1 MPEARSRPVD
11 NGGLWGAHDVA
22 AGKDDG
28 VADPLDPSSLW
39 RELSLRV
46 RKPAGR
52 SQSGDDPGR
61 ELAGRFETSSKRR
74 RGHEPDVLVDA
85 LADLLRPDDSLVDIG
100 AGIGR
105 WAVPLARIVK
115 KVTALE
121 PSPAMLALLRENT
134 AAFTNIT
141 VLEATWQNAKI
152 EPHDAALCSHAMYSS
167 PDLIAFVSKMER
179 VARRLC
185 AMVLRVPSHDGI
197 IGELAQRIHG
207 RWHDSPNF
215 VLAYNILL
223 DAGIRPNVLMEPELR
238 CWTDE
243 TFDSAVGRAKR
254 HLRLGE
260 STAYDDTILAVLKR
274 RLVAREG
281 LWAWPDGM
289 RSALVW
295 WSPSGK

>member
-1 MPEARSRPVD
+1 M
-11 NGGLWGAHDVA
+11 
-22 AGKDDG
+22 
-28 VADPLDPSSLW
+28 ADPRVERLSLW

-46 RKPAGR
+46 RKPPERGR
-52 SQSGDDPGR
+52 RGDDPWR
-61 ELAGRFETSSKRR
+61 ERAARFEASARRR
-74 RGHEPDVLVDA
+74 RGGERDVLVNA
-85 LADLLRPDDSLVDIG
+85 LADLLRPVDSLVDIG

-105 WAVPLARIVK
+105 WAVPLARVVER
-115 KVTALE
+115 VTALE
-121 PSPAMLALLRENT
+121 PSSAMLALLKEKA

-141 VLEATWQNAKI
+141 ILGSTW
-152 EPHDAALCSHAMYSS
+152 EDAAVEAHDVAFCSHAMYSS
-167 PDLIAFVSKMER
+167 PDLAAFVSKMER

-185 AMVLRVPSHDGI
+185 AMVLRVPSHDGVV
-197 IGELAQRIHG
+197 GELAQRIHG

-223 DAGIRPNVLMEPELR
+223 DAGIHPEVLMEPEAR

-243 TFDSAVGRAKR
+243 TFDGAVARAKR

-260 STAYDDTILAVLKR
+260 STAYDDTIRAVLNQ

-281 LWAWPDGM
+281 QWVWPDGM

-295 WSPSGK
+295 WSPKRT